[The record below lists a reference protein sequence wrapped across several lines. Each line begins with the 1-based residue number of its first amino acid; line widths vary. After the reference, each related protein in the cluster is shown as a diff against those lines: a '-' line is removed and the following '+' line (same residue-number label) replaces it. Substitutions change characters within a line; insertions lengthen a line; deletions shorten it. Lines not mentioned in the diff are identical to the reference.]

1 VRRKRA
7 IRSLLVEEVAGLRLP
22 PSGEPGD
29 PDGPPSEVDPA
40 ELELH
45 DQREAL

>member
-1 VRRKRA
+1 VLRKRA
-7 IRSLLVEEVAGLRLP
+7 IRSLLFYEVAGLLLP
-22 PSGEPGD
+22 PWGAPGD